1 MYSFLINQ
9 VLQEKFADSDRNRS
23 RDTDLPPLERAVTVN
38 VTSIHAIEQYKS
50 YTLFYKWVFT

>member
-38 VTSIHAIEQYKS
+38 VTSIHAIE
-50 YTLFYKWVFT
+50 